1 MLSQWKVNWGPI
13 LILCGCDGET
23 VVAAVAVVAII
34 ISSSHYVNNSSI
46 FRSKAMHLEHHKTNT
61 YLPIHCLW
69 FHTHIHTFVW
79 LLLFICFW
87 IYRRYFS
94 YFLLKFAYIVKKRA
108 SEINWEKNGPFQL
121 LDTCVCIIMDRSIAI
136 CRLCVEY
143 VSYHNNLMMVQSFD
157 ILSKRKKKSQK

>member
-69 FHTHIHTFVW
+69 FHTHIHTYIRSSGYCCLFVFG
-79 LLLFICFW
+79 FIVAISAISCW
-87 IYRRYFS
+87 NLHTLWKRGRAKLIEKKMDHFS
-94 YFLLKFAYIVKKRA
+94 YLIR
-108 SEINWEKNGPFQL
+108 
-121 LDTCVCIIMDRSIAI
+121 
-136 CRLCVEY
+136 
-143 VSYHNNLMMVQSFD
+143 VSA
-157 ILSKRKKKSQK
+157 